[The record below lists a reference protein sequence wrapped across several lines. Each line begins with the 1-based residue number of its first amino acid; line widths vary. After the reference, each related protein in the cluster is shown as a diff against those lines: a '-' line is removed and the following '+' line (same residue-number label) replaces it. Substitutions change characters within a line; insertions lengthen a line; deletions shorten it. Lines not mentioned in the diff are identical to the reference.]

1 MINYQNNKPFVE
13 GVAIEDIASSH
24 ATPMYVYS
32 QKKIEEQYNKLKNAL
47 NAEIFYA
54 VKANSNQAIIKLMST
69 LGAGAD
75 VVSVGELERAITAG
89 INPKKIIFEGIGK
102 SKEDTSLAINNNIRL
117 INVESID
124 EIQRINNVAQ
134 EHNKC
139 VDIGIRL
146 NPNIDGQTIDKIS
159 TGKKTDKFGI
169 DTDKLQDL
177 FQSLENAKNIIEDKT
192 KENVAK
198 IVEPKK
204 NLDKENLTSENI
216 FYLIGDSY
224 FIEGVKYTPKEDY
237 SYSEVGLATF
247 YDKELHNQKT
257 LNNDLNKVTE
267 LLGRHKTLPLPSI
280 VKITN
285 LENGLSLTIKVIDR
299 HDDNASVIQV
309 SRKVAQLL
317 RFYKNKIARVK
328 VEILSDPS
336 KQWKNVTM
344 SINDEDFNSVNW
356 L

>member
-1 MINYQNNKPFVE
+1 MKLIISLFFIFLFSCDNISNNKV
-13 GVAIEDIASSH
+13 VN
-24 ATPMYVYS
+24 
-32 QKKIEEQYNKLKNAL
+32 KI
-47 NAEIFYA
+47 
-54 VKANSNQAIIKLMST
+54 
-69 LGAGAD
+69 
-75 VVSVGELERAITAG
+75 
-89 INPKKIIFEGIGK
+89 
-102 SKEDTSLAINNNIRL
+102 
-117 INVESID
+117 
-124 EIQRINNVAQ
+124 
-134 EHNKC
+134 
-139 VDIGIRL
+139 
-146 NPNIDGQTIDKIS
+146 
-159 TGKKTDKFGI
+159 
-169 DTDKLQDL
+169 
-177 FQSLENAKNIIEDKT
+177 ENAKNIIEDKT

-204 NLDKENLTSENI
+204 NLDKENSTSENI
-216 FYLIGDSY
+216 FYLIGDPY

-317 RFYKNKIARVK
+317 RFYKNRIARVK

-344 SINDEDFNSVNW
+344 SINDEDFNSTVESAPTEIVSISNIDDDNEESSVQEDIEQPIELGFEKVENLELFLHINNFKNYEDIQKIVNEIQ
-356 L
+356 LKEKFTSENMGDFYKLIIGPIENEVANKLVSTFILKGYKENEIILE

>member
-1 MINYQNNKPFVE
+1 MKLIISLFFIFLFSCDNISNNQV
-13 GVAIEDIASSH
+13 VN
-24 ATPMYVYS
+24 
-32 QKKIEEQYNKLKNAL
+32 KI
-47 NAEIFYA
+47 
-54 VKANSNQAIIKLMST
+54 
-69 LGAGAD
+69 
-75 VVSVGELERAITAG
+75 
-89 INPKKIIFEGIGK
+89 
-102 SKEDTSLAINNNIRL
+102 
-117 INVESID
+117 
-124 EIQRINNVAQ
+124 
-134 EHNKC
+134 
-139 VDIGIRL
+139 
-146 NPNIDGQTIDKIS
+146 
-159 TGKKTDKFGI
+159 
-169 DTDKLQDL
+169 
-177 FQSLENAKNIIEDKT
+177 ENAKNIIEDKT

-198 IVEPKK
+198 LVEPKK
-204 NLDKENLTSENI
+204 NLDKENSTSENI
-216 FYLIGDSY
+216 FYLIGDPY

-344 SINDEDFNSVNW
+344 SINDEDFNSTVESAPTEIVSISNIDDDNEESSAQEDVDQPIELGFEKVENLELFLHINNFKNYEDIQKIVNEIQ
-356 L
+356 LKEKFTSENMGDFYKLIIGPIENEVANKLVSTFILKGYKENEIILE

>member
-1 MINYQNNKPFVE
+1 MKLIISLFFIFLFSCDNISNNKV
-13 GVAIEDIASSH
+13 VN
-24 ATPMYVYS
+24 
-32 QKKIEEQYNKLKNAL
+32 KI
-47 NAEIFYA
+47 
-54 VKANSNQAIIKLMST
+54 
-69 LGAGAD
+69 
-75 VVSVGELERAITAG
+75 
-89 INPKKIIFEGIGK
+89 
-102 SKEDTSLAINNNIRL
+102 
-117 INVESID
+117 
-124 EIQRINNVAQ
+124 
-134 EHNKC
+134 
-139 VDIGIRL
+139 
-146 NPNIDGQTIDKIS
+146 
-159 TGKKTDKFGI
+159 
-169 DTDKLQDL
+169 
-177 FQSLENAKNIIEDKT
+177 ENAKNIIEDKT

-198 IVEPKK
+198 LVEPKK
-204 NLDKENLTSENI
+204 NLDKENSTSENI
-216 FYLIGDSY
+216 FYLIGDPY

-317 RFYKNKIARVK
+317 RFYKNRMARVK

-344 SINDEDFNSVNW
+344 SINDEDFNSTVESAPTEIVSISNIDDDNEESSLLDEVEQPIELGFEKVENLELFLHINNFKNYEDIQKIVNEIQ
-356 L
+356 LKEKFTSENMGDFYKLIIGPIENEVANKLVSTFILKGYKENEIILE

>member
-1 MINYQNNKPFVE
+1 M
-13 GVAIEDIASSH
+13 
-24 ATPMYVYS
+24 
-32 QKKIEEQYNKLKNAL
+32 KLIISL
-47 NAEIFYA
+47 FFIFLFSCDNIS
-54 VKANSNQAIIKLMST
+54 NSN
-69 LGAGAD
+69 
-75 VVSVGELERAITAG
+75 VV
-89 INPKKIIFEGIGK
+89 
-102 SKEDTSLAINNNIRL
+102 
-117 INVESID
+117 
-124 EIQRINNVAQ
+124 
-134 EHNKC
+134 NK
-139 VDIGIRL
+139 
-146 NPNIDGQTIDKIS
+146 
-159 TGKKTDKFGI
+159 
-169 DTDKLQDL
+169 
-177 FQSLENAKNIIEDKT
+177 LENAKNIIEDKT

-204 NLDKENLTSENI
+204 NLDKENSISENI
-216 FYLIGDSY
+216 FYLIGDPY

-317 RFYKNKIARVK
+317 RFYKNRMARVK

-344 SINDEDFNSVNW
+344 SINDEDFNSTVESAPTEIVSISNIDDDNEESSLQEDIEQPIELGFEKVENLELFLHINNFKNYEDIQKIVNEIQ
-356 L
+356 LKEKFTSENMGDFYKLIIGPIENEVANKLVSTFILKGYKENEIILE

>member
-1 MINYQNNKPFVE
+1 MKLIISLFFIFLFSCDNISNNKV
-13 GVAIEDIASSH
+13 VN
-24 ATPMYVYS
+24 
-32 QKKIEEQYNKLKNAL
+32 KI
-47 NAEIFYA
+47 
-54 VKANSNQAIIKLMST
+54 
-69 LGAGAD
+69 
-75 VVSVGELERAITAG
+75 
-89 INPKKIIFEGIGK
+89 
-102 SKEDTSLAINNNIRL
+102 
-117 INVESID
+117 
-124 EIQRINNVAQ
+124 
-134 EHNKC
+134 
-139 VDIGIRL
+139 
-146 NPNIDGQTIDKIS
+146 
-159 TGKKTDKFGI
+159 
-169 DTDKLQDL
+169 
-177 FQSLENAKNIIEDKT
+177 ENAKNIIEDKT

-198 IVEPKK
+198 LVEPKK
-204 NLDKENLTSENI
+204 NLDKENSTSENI
-216 FYLIGDSY
+216 FYLVGDPY

-317 RFYKNKIARVK
+317 RFYKNRIARVK

-344 SINDEDFNSVNW
+344 SINDEDFNSTVESAPTEIVSISNIDDDIEESSVQEDMEQPIELGFEKVENLELFLHINNFKNYEDIQKIVNEIQ
-356 L
+356 LKEKFTSENMGDFYKLIIGPIENEVANKLVSTFILKGYKENEIILE